1 MITKETKNRFK
12 LWLNQCLSF
21 EDFKKKYD
29 KMIGVMNPKYLKPLD
44 NWEQDERGLIVG
56 SNWQITYAGD
66 SVEPEVILN
75 LQTGGLRY
83 KLKLINRKLGE
94 MGTRLTPPDPTRL
107 DFDSVA
113 VLEIENL
120 KTHQQLINEVI
131 VMRSKENNK
140 LIFRELVGTGYQYK
154 QRNVQVKELATEHAT
169 ALLER

>member
-12 LWLNQCLSF
+12 LWLNACLSF
-21 EDFKKKYD
+21 EDFKKRYD
-29 KMIGVMNPKYLKPLD
+29 MMIGDMNPEYLKSLD
-44 NWEQDERGLIVG
+44 DWEQDERSIIVG

-66 SVEPEVILN
+66 SVEPVAILN
-75 LQTGGLRY
+75 LKKSGLSY
-83 KLKLINRKLGE
+83 TLKLINRQLGE

-120 KTHQQLINEVI
+120 NTHQKVLDEVI
-131 VMRSKENNK
+131 VMRSREKNK
-140 LIFRELVGTGYQYK
+140 LVFRELVGTEYQYK
-154 QRNVQVKELATEHAT
+154 QRNVQVKELTSQHAT